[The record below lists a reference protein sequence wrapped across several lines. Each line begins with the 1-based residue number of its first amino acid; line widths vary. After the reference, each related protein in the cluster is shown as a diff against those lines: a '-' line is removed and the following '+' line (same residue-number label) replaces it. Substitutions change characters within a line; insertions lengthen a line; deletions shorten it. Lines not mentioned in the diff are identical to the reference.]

1 MRTILCTVLALV
13 FSVQEADAQCKLFGR
28 IKERRAAR
36 ASNGN
41 GAGGCAGQ
49 QSAYGAGGCSGA
61 QSYGYSYYQPSTAYQ
76 AAPAGMVCVNGV
88 CYPYP
93 GPMPTPP
100 AQPRLPQ
107 APSSLTS
114 TEFEEI
120 AAIRASLNDLNTRI
134 ARLEAR
140 R

>member
-13 FSVQEADAQCKLFGR
+13 FSVQEADAQCKIF
-28 IKERRAAR
+28 KRRAA
-36 ASNGN
+36 ANGN
-41 GAGGCAGQ
+41 GGNGGCAGQ
-49 QSAYGAGGCSGA
+49 QAGGCSGV
-61 QSYGYSYYQPSTAYQ
+61 SGYGYSYYQAPTAYQ
-76 AAPAGMVCVNGV
+76 AVPAGMVCVNGV

-93 GPMPTPP
+93 GPMPTAP

>member
-13 FSVQEADAQCKLFGR
+13 FSVQEADAQCFKG
-28 IKERRAAR
+28 RAAR
-36 ASNGN
+36 QAARSGNSN
-41 GAGGCAGQ
+41 GGCAGQ
-49 QSAYGAGGCSGA
+49 QAAYGAGGCSGV
-61 QSYGYSYYQPSTAYQ
+61 SGYGYSYYQSPTAYQ
-76 AAPAGMVCVNGV
+76 APAGMVCVNGV

-93 GPMPTPP
+93 GPMPTAP